1 MDSHN
6 GNDMIDRIFL
16 SHPRSV
22 GESYTEHAG
31 VAAKFGLTM
40 LVGGLACILHAIF
53 PAIFPRVASDRV
65 KKLYAQMVARQPAMQ
80 QRRPAF
86 QEPEWQI
93 EYEI

>member
-1 MDSHN
+1 
-6 GNDMIDRIFL
+6 MIDRLFL

-22 GESYTEHAG
+22 GESYAEHAG
-31 VAAKFGLTM
+31 VAAKFGATM
-40 LVGGLACILHAIF
+40 VVGGLACMIHAVL
-53 PAIFPRVASDRV
+53 PSVFPRAASDRV
-65 KKLYAQMVARQPAMQ
+65 KRLYAQMVARQPAMQ

>member
-1 MDSHN
+1 
-6 GNDMIDRIFL
+6 MIDRIFL

-31 VAAKFGLTM
+31 VAAKFGVTM
-40 LVGGLACILHAIF
+40 VVGGLACILHAIV
-53 PAIFPRVASDRV
+53 PAVFPRVASDRV
-65 KKLYAQMVARQPAMQ
+65 KRLYAQMVARQPSMQ

-86 QEPEWQI
+86 TEPEWQI